1 MNEMTKCFICE
12 FPTADYRVVFGG
24 ETWCNTCI
32 AEEEAVYE
40 AMQEDWTE
48 ADLEDF
54 YHQVNG

>member
-1 MNEMTKCFICE
+1 MEEIT
-12 FPTADYRVVFGG
+12 
-24 ETWCNTCI
+24 
-32 AEEEAVYE
+32 EEEMDMVFE